1 MHRIQQLAADV
12 LGQVESGHTLTEALA
27 QAQRQGSEL
36 TPQERAA
43 LQDICYGSLRQLAR
57 LRFWLRRLVPKA
69 LPEPQL
75 ERVLLVALYQLV
87 YTRAADYAIVN
98 EAVKLSERLAR
109 GKFKALVNGVLRNFL
124 RQREEMLRLADKD
137 LEAATN
143 HPRWWVK
150 AVQQAYPQEWSE
162 ILQWNNSHPPMTLR
176 VNARKSSVA
185 SYLAQLETLGMAATA
200 LDERGGIL
208 LDKPVNVR
216 ELPGFADGVVSV
228 QDWGA
233 QQAACL
239 LDLQAGQR
247 VLDACAAPG
256 GKTCHMLEL
265 ADVNMTALDI
275 DPQRLVRVAENLQRG
290 GLQASLHAADAGQ
303 VADWWDGK
311 PFDRIL
317 ADVPC
322 SASGVVRRHPDIKWL
337 RRPGDFA
344 ALARQQAQMVDT
356 LWGLLAPGGKMLYA
370 TCSIF
375 PEENQQQLEA
385 FLARH
390 ADAECL
396 NQQQLLPCE
405 RHDGFYYALLAK
417 H

>member
-143 HPRWWVK
+143 HPRWWIK
-150 AVQQAYPQEWSE
+150 AVQQAYPQQWSSVLE
-162 ILQWNNSHPPMTLR
+162 WNNSHPPMTLR
-176 VNARKSSVA
+176 VNARKSTVA
-185 SYLAQLETLGMAATA
+185 GYLAQLEALGMAASA
-200 LDERGGIL
+200 LDDICGIQL
-208 LDKPVNVR
+208 EKPVNVR
-216 ELPGFADGVVSV
+216 ELPGFAEGVVSV

-233 QQAACL
+233 QQAAVL
-239 LDLQAGQR
+239 LDLQPGQR

-265 ADVNMTALDI
+265 ADLQLTALDI
-275 DPQRLVRVAENLQRG
+275 DAQRLERVADNLQRC
-290 GLQASLHAADAGQ
+290 GLSASLQAADAGRS
-303 VADWWDGK
+303 ADWWDGQ

-344 ALARQQAQMVDT
+344 ALARQQAVMVDT
-356 LWGLLAPGGKMLYA
+356 LWGLLASGGKMLYA

-375 PEENQQQLEA
+375 PEENQQQLAA

-390 ADAECL
+390 SDAECL